1 MPIGFLSDLIDLY
14 LAREGVVKV
23 RDAKKLPDGGIP
35 TELR

>member
-14 LAREGVVKV
+14 LAREGAVEVRNAGKV
-23 RDAKKLPDGGIP
+23 LDGGIP